1 MTESA
6 ISKGFV
12 EREFASIAQEYQ
24 LGIPRLKN
32 EQIDIIISVLQKK
45 DTIGILPTGFG
56 KSVTFYVL
64 PFLKARVIILFK
76 TLFLR
81 LYF

>member
-12 EREFASIAQEYQ
+12 EREFAFISQEYQ

-45 DTIGILPTGFG
+45 DTIGILPTWFG
-56 KSVTFYVL
+56 KS
-64 PFLKARVIILFK
+64 I
-76 TLFLR
+76 TLRTSFSES
-81 LYF
+81 